1 MLENSNFYNMSDYEK
16 EIYIEKNLW
25 NLDRKLLKEFIKFDN
40 FNDDRVYSKLRYDII
55 SNMDYLTQEKID
67 MLYYLFEIDLRD
79 INY

>member
-67 MLYYLFEIDLRD
+67 MLYYKHAIC
-79 INY
+79 